1 MGLEGIPPR
10 HFKKAAKAGQLRY
23 FDVIEEDQC
32 GLHSSNRITH
42 LWFGVVEAVK

>member
-23 FDVIEEDQC
+23 FDGIEEDQC
-32 GLHSSNRITH
+32 GLHSSNRITQV
-42 LWFGVVEAVK
+42 WFGVVEAVK